1 MNYTEQLIQMR
12 DDMHRD
18 IVQEATVKTFPIHD
32 GKRAELLIRVPL
44 STDRNNISVVG
55 VDCHTGDLISENED
69 GNRNSLM
76 YRHLS
81 VEELSILH
89 RAVVQV
95 KDYKI
100 YQLV

>member
-1 MNYTEQLIQMR
+1 MDYTEQLMRMR

-18 IVQEATVKTFPIHD
+18 IVQEATVKTFPQHD
-32 GKRAELLIRVPL
+32 GRNAELLLRIPL
-44 STDRNNISVVG
+44 ATDKNNIYVIG
-55 VDCHTGDLISENED
+55 VNCGTGDLISENEN
-69 GNRNSLM
+69 GTRNTLM

>member
-1 MNYTEQLIQMR
+1 MDYTEQLMRMR
-12 DDMHRD
+12 DNMHRD
-18 IVQEATVKTFPIHD
+18 IVQEATVKTFPQHD
-32 GKRAELLIRVPL
+32 GDRAELLLRIPL
-44 STDRNNISVVG
+44 ATDKENIYVIG
-55 VDCHTGDLISENED
+55 VNCNTGDLISENED